1 MPDRPTPGFLMHVK
15 AANSCTTILHAQAK
29 TLCGAMLIIAVI
41 EGDAP
46 LCLCDCRTGRP
57 ESLEQI
63 LMQIQINTDKN
74 IVGDDALTRQIEA
87 TIEQV
92 LRRFGDQIT
101 RIEAHLSDENS
112 ATKSSTA
119 DKRCAED
126 GPCT

>member
-1 MPDRPTPGFLMHVK
+1 
-15 AANSCTTILHAQAK
+15 
-29 TLCGAMLIIAVI
+29 
-41 EGDAP
+41 
-46 LCLCDCRTGRP
+46 
-57 ESLEQI
+57 
-63 LMQIQINTDKN
+63 MQIQINTDKN